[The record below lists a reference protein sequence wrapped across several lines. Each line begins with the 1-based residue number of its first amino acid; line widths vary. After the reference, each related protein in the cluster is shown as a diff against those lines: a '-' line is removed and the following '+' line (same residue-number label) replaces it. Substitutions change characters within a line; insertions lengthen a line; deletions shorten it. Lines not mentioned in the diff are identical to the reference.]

1 MWKWL
6 ILFFSYFSASY
17 KKYGDEFRYEVAKH
31 AVFHRASEKAKKYG
45 VSESTVRRFVKLLKQ
60 QQADNANVDVR
71 ALPQKKMGR
80 LKLSPQEIDEKL
92 INMIK
97 NVRES
102 GAVSN
107 YNIMI
112 AIAKEIVKA
121 NDMILL

>member
-1 MWKWL
+1 M
-6 ILFFSYFSASY
+6 
-17 KKYGDEFRYEVAKH
+17 
-31 AVFHRASEKAKKYG
+31 
-45 VSESTVRRFVKLLKQ
+45 KQ
-60 QQADNANVDVR
+60 QQADNTNVDFI
-71 ALPQKKMGR
+71 ALPQKKMGP

>member
-1 MWKWL
+1 M
-6 ILFFSYFSASY
+6 
-17 KKYGDEFRYEVAKH
+17 
-31 AVFHRASEKAKKYG
+31 
-45 VSESTVRRFVKLLKQ
+45 KQ